1 MKKLV
6 VFLLLGF
13 AAFALIAGNSS
24 YAAEDDVD
32 LYPYNQQACLE
43 GTNECTQTKLGSSH
57 WTMEF
62 AGYRYHFVK
71 GAVRFANELV
81 DDNSDGFIGIAE
93 IPALSWNA
101 FASVTINDTDAD
113 VILKTTNVRADLTT
127 VVHRKYSYFDETGQ
141 LAMFEDHISTYY
153 IFNDG
158 TPEAADWRLATQAE
172 ADAYDAAVADELVDV
187 PVTTRKTHIRMA
199 LDDIDTD
206 GYVVEPLGYLKW
218 TNADVDTATAP
229 VEDWSTIIN
238 GDGLL
243 FLGDPNFVVVPA
255 GWTVVSWGT
264 NDRGTLN
271 TMTTAYIEDMPGF
284 MLDDTLDP
292 MVTMYEE
299 QPAMFAG
306 ITALDDDLVTDGVN
320 IVVDYNGEFD
330 LDPMVTAS
338 WVDMFDAEGKIIN
351 ETEMLDY
358 SVVISQDGMDLET
371 IDFTYDE
378 LTSMYT
384 ASAAVSEIDSSMFG
398 AGYKAT
404 WMVTT
409 PEGVEQ
415 EVVAD
420 IVIGVMPPRFAGVE
434 DRFGDQNVAIDL
446 LEGITADDG
455 YLNDTT
461 DDIMVSYPASLNPYA
476 PFPGEYQIDLE
487 FTHHVHFDGIQ
498 SNVTINGEVIN
509 LVPANDVNQAL
520 ATNVHAAPMVFTDVD
535 VFKTIAS
542 AWGSVLVKVAA
553 DGTMMERYDRYNWEY
568 TTSTGTIVGDANTFA
583 AWQAAMT
590 LAEGEFI
597 VTAHGSTHATR
608 LRAANL
614 SFGDPITFEMGTEDF
629 DYDIVTEASYM
640 LTIDDMT
647 APIAMV
653 VNENYSFYQGE
664 YDNVNNAILANVI
677 AYDFTDAQEDLV
689 KYVSNNG
696 QINIFL
702 PGTYTVE
709 VTVEDEAGH
718 TDVVSFDVR
727 VLKAMASQDDID
739 DAIDAAITGEIQ
751 ALIDANVLTQA
762 EIQAL
767 IDANVLTE
775 AAVQALIDASVEE
788 VPDSGCGSAINGTSA
803 IFITFSLVLGA
814 SAVFFFR
821 RRR

>member
-32 LYPYNQQACLE
+32 LYPYDQQACLE

-81 DDNSDGFIGIAE
+81 DDNSDGFISVAE
-93 IPALSWNA
+93 VSALSWNA
-101 FASVTINDTDAD
+101 FASVTINDTDSD
-113 VILKTTNVRADLTT
+113 VILKTANARTDLTS

-141 LAMFEDHISTYY
+141 LSMFEDHISVYY

-158 TPEAADWRLATQAE
+158 TPEAADWRLATEAE
-172 ADAYDAAVADELVDV
+172 IDAYDAAEADDIDDNT

-199 LDDIDTD
+199 LDDTDTD

-218 TNADVDTATAP
+218 TNVDVDTAVAP

-238 GDGLL
+238 GDGVLYD
-243 FLGDPNFVVVPA
+243 GNPNDVVVKA

-271 TMTTAYIEDMPGF
+271 PATTSYIEDMPGF

-299 QPAMFAG
+299 QPALFAG
-306 ITALDDDLVTDGVN
+306 ITSLDNDLVTDGIN

-330 LDPMVTAS
+330 LDPAVTAS
-338 WVDMFDAEGKIIN
+338 WTDMFDEEGKIIN
-351 ETEMLDY
+351 KTEMLDY
-358 SVVISQDGMDLET
+358 SVVISQDDMDLET
-371 IDFTYDE
+371 IDFTYDTE
-378 LTSMYT
+378 TAMYT
-384 ASAAVSEIDSSMFG
+384 ASAAVTQIDSSMFG

-409 PEGVEQ
+409 PEGVEK

-420 IVIGVMPPRFAGVE
+420 IVIGVMPPRFAGVA
-434 DRFGDQNVAIDL
+434 DRFGDQNVMVDL
-446 LEGITADDG
+446 LAGITADDG

-461 DDIMVSYPASLNPYA
+461 DDIVVSYPASLNPYA
-476 PFPGEYQIDLE
+476 PFPGTYQIDLE
-487 FTHHVHFDGIQ
+487 FIHHVHFDGIQ

-509 LVPANDVNQAL
+509 LVPANDVNQAQ
-520 ATNVHAAPMVFTDVD
+520 ATNAHAAPMVFTDVD
-535 VFKTIAS
+535 VFKGIAS

-568 TTSTGTIVGDANTFA
+568 TTSEGTIVGDANTFA

-590 LAEGEFI
+590 LADDEFI

-614 SFGDPITFEMGTEDF
+614 SFGDPVTFEMGTEDF

-640 LTIDDMT
+640 LTIDDTT

-653 VNENYSFYQGE
+653 VNGNYSIYAGQ
-664 YDNVNNAILANVI
+664 YTSINNAILANVV
-677 AYDFTDAQEDLV
+677 AYDFTDAQEDLAL
-689 KYVSNNG
+689 YVSNNG
-696 QINIFL
+696 GLNL
-702 PGTYTVE
+702 STPGTYTVE
-709 VTVEDEAGH
+709 VTVEDEVGH
-718 TDVVSFDVR
+718 TDVVTFDVM
-727 VLKAMASQDDID
+727 VMDALVTQADID
-739 DAIDAAITGEIQ
+739 NAA
-751 ALIDANVLTQA
+751 
-762 EIQAL
+762 
-767 IDANVLTE
+767 LTE
-775 AAVQALIDASVEE
+775 ADVQALIDASVLTEADVNALIE
-788 VPDSGCGSAINGTSA
+788 AGVLSETAIQALIDASITDIPETGCGSAINGTSA